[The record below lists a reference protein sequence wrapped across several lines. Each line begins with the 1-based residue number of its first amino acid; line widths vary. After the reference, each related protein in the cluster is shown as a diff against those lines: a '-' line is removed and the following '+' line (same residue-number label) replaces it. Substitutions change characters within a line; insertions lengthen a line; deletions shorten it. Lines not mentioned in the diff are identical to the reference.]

1 MAKIF
6 ISYRRRDTGQIVAS
20 IYNYVAE
27 AFGPESVFIDTRDIP
42 DGQYFTLV
50 IDNNIR
56 DASVMLV
63 VIGKSW
69 LATEADGHRRIDEP
83 GDLVHAEV
91 KLGLELAR
99 QGRLTVIPILVDDAP
114 MPPSQQLPPDLS
126 DLHWLNA
133 AQVHSSLVYLTD
145 DINRVLDDISRA
157 GIARRVGGRIEQP
170 PDRFSL
176 LGVQMVGLDSPA
188 QPEPRPAQPASS
200 APTVGSAPAAPA
212 ASSIPPVASAARA
225 TSGAPV
231 AARAPSVAVKPVARS
246 SSAKMS
252 GLEVALALLLELP
265 GLIKGILVIGVIIV
279 VIVAVTNLNNG
290 GLTEHSSC
298 QQFEQADSDAQNKVL
313 QQMMAAHNDPSS
325 NIGET
330 RFSLTLYCNVMG
342 PSAPID
348 GIYNG

>member
-27 AFGPESVFIDTRDIP
+27 AYGPENVFIDTRDIP

-50 IDNNIR
+50 IEHNVR

-63 VIGKSW
+63 VIGKDW
-69 LATEADGHRRIDEP
+69 LGIEDDGHRRIDEP
-83 GDLVHAEV
+83 ADLVHAEV
-91 KLGLELAR
+91 RLGLELAQ
-99 QGRLTVIPILVDDAP
+99 QGRLTLIPILIDDAP
-114 MPPSQQLPPDLS
+114 ILLPQQLPPDLS
-126 DLHWLNA
+126 DLHWRNA
-133 AQVHSSLVYLTD
+133 TQVHSSLTYLTD
-145 DINRVLDDISRA
+145 DMNRVLEDITQA
-157 GIARRVGGRIEQP
+157 GVHRRIGGRIVQP
-170 PDRFSL
+170 PDRFAL
-176 LGVQMVGLDSPA
+176 LGVQAVDLDSPA
-188 QPEPRPAQPASS
+188 QPEPRPAQPAST
-200 APTVGSAPAAPA
+200 APTVGSAPV
-212 ASSIPPVASAARA
+212 ASSIPPVTPAARA
-225 TSGAPV
+225 TSGAP
-231 AARAPSVAVKPVARS
+231 AAAGIPSATVKPVARN

-252 GLEVALALLLELP
+252 GLEVALALLFELP

-279 VIVAVTNLNNG
+279 VIVTVTNLNNG